1 MFNIMVGNSA
11 NKDRTQCFIK
21 RVSETDYFDDEGIIK
36 NRDIHLVFKSK
47 RDYNKIRVIEK
58 MFKRYFELEEKYLK
72 TEKKFIIYYYLKE
85 MIRQLKEY
93 EVMEVLSDQA
103 NAFNTEFK
111 YVADFINNRMKLKL
125 PQSPDSLIVIDD
137 SDYEDHEDHEEVES
151 KNEKYFRNIRK
162 VKKLLKEKILLQ

>member
-1 MFNIMVGNSA
+1 MFNKMVGNSA
-11 NKDRTQCFIK
+11 NKDRTQCYIK
-21 RVSETDYFDDEGIIK
+21 RVGDTDYFDDEGIIK

-47 RDYNKIRVIEK
+47 RDYNKIRFIEK

-85 MIRQLKEY
+85 MITQLKEY
-93 EVMEVLSDQA
+93 EVMEVLSDQT

-111 YVADFINNRMKLKL
+111 YIADFINNRMKLKL
-125 PQSPDSLIVIDD
+125 PQPPDSLIVFDD
-137 SDYEDHEDHEEVES
+137 SDCEDLEEVES

-162 VKKLLKEKILLQ
+162 VIKLLKEKILF

>member
-1 MFNIMVGNSA
+1 
-11 NKDRTQCFIK
+11 
-21 RVSETDYFDDEGIIK
+21 
-36 NRDIHLVFKSK
+36 
-47 RDYNKIRVIEK
+47 

-111 YVADFINNRMKLKL
+111 YIADFINNRMKLKL

-151 KNEKYFRNIRK
+151 KIEKYFRNIRK
-162 VKKLLKEKILLQ
+162 VKKLLKEKILFQ

>member
-1 MFNIMVGNSA
+1 MFNIMVGISA
-11 NKDRTQCFIK
+11 NKDRTQCHIK

-36 NRDIHLVFKSK
+36 NLDIHLVFNSK

-93 EVMEVLSDQA
+93 EVMDVLSDHA
-103 NAFNTEFK
+103 NAFNIEFN
-111 YVADFINNRMKLKL
+111 YIADFINNRMKLKL
-125 PQSPDSLIVIDD
+125 PSPPDSLIVIDD
-137 SDYEDHEDHEEVES
+137 SDYEDLEEVES
-151 KNEKYFRNIRK
+151 KKEKYFRNIRK
-162 VKKLLKEKILLQ
+162 VIKLLKEKILFQ